1 MLGICC
7 CAWTISCC
15 CEQVLLLVAVGG
27 LFLVAGALECVG
39 SVVVVPRLSCP
50 AECEILVP
58 RPGIKP
64 MSPKLAGRFL
74 TTGPSGKSLKRGYC
88 HL

>member
-1 MLGICC
+1 M
-7 CAWTISCC
+7 
-15 CEQVLLLVAVGG
+15 
-27 LFLVAGALECVG
+27 AGALECVG

-64 MSPKLAGRFL
+64 VSPKLAGRFL
-74 TTGPSGKSLKRGYC
+74 TTGPSGKSLKRDSC
-88 HL
+88 HLWWSADLRDAAINTNMQKEPSKWVNSD